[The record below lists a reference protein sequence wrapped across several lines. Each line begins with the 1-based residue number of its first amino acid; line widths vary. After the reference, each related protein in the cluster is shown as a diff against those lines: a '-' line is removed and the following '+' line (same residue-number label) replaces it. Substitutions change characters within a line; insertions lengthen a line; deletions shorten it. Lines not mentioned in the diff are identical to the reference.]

1 MLLFALFTLLS
12 AVWAAGS
19 THPVIFHGTS
29 VFTIPS
35 DDVSPLVSDAKRATN
50 FFSYMTEEGY
60 FSFGWWVSADAENDT
75 LHYQPDSNS
84 FHWLELAE
92 TQSCDEE
99 TGNCL
104 YRVQNISIR
113 KPNDV
118 DLLGFSG
125 ISVEYVIQP
134 PISRNKET
142 ARVALTYVDGDG
154 TRTQGIGT
162 RQNLSGGNHTAR
174 ECQGALRTLKRY
186 YEIYD
191 IDLGFGIRNICKQ
204 DRGTGYDE
212 ISEL

>member
-1 MLLFALFTLLS
+1 MFTPQTLIRHS
-12 AVWAAGS
+12 
-19 THPVIFHGTS
+19 
-29 VFTIPS
+29 
-35 DDVSPLVSDAKRATN
+35 R
-50 FFSYMTEEGY
+50 
-60 FSFGWWVSADAENDT
+60 WVPADANNDT
-75 LHYQPDSNS
+75 SHYQPDSNS

-92 TQSCDEE
+92 TESCDEE

-113 KPNDV
+113 KPDDV

-134 PISRNKET
+134 PISRNEET

-154 TRTQGIGT
+154 KRIHGIGT

-204 DRGTGYDE
+204 DRGTGNDE